1 MAQAKL
7 EDLLPILD
15 TVLSDGGEVSFT
27 PNGNSM
33 RPLLISGRDTITL
46 KRFNRHLKKYALPL
60 YRRENGQFVLHR
72 VVGEN
77 NDGYI
82 MRGDNQLDKEYGIK
96 QSQIIGEVVAYV
108 RDGKAHK
115 TTDFSYKVYVFLRCN
130 CVTLLLRKLKNK
142 IRIAYLKQKYK
153 QHS

>member
-7 EDLLPILD
+7 EELLPVLE
-15 TVLSDGGEVSFT
+15 TVLEGGGEISFT

-33 RPLLISGRDTITL
+33 RPMLISGRDTITL
-46 KRFNRHLKKYALPL
+46 KRFDRHLEKYALPL
-60 YRRENGQFVLHR
+60 YRREDGHFVLHR

-77 NDGYI
+77 SDGYI
-82 MRGDNQLDKEYGIK
+82 MRGDNQLSKEYGIK
-96 QSQIIGEVVAYV
+96 QAQIIGEVIAYV

-130 CVTLLLRKLKNK
+130 CVTITLRKIKNK
-142 IRIAYLKQKYK
+142 IRTAYLKQKYK